1 MAWAKALAHRV
12 RMPVILAL
20 TFPLFLQGCSPTYV
34 VRAGWAQMKILQA
47 RTPVEQVLV
56 DPAVDRDTRDK
67 LTLALEARRFVRDSL
82 RLEVGRSYTTYVHL
96 ESDTLALVLS
106 AAHRDRFESVTWW
119 FPIVGRVPYRGYFS
133 ESQALEEQA
142 QLEARGFDTW
152 LRPTAAFSTLG
163 WFSDPILSSMIRAD
177 HVGLVETLIHEVS
190 HSHLFLPGQVRFNE
204 SFATWVG
211 HAGAIHF
218 FCTRDGGGPDTVWC
232 QRARDRW
239 ADAMAFSR
247 YLDGLVDDLQELYRR
262 DELAPVEMLA
272 QRDSLLQAALTRFRQ
287 DIQPAFRASTFEGF
301 AATPL
306 NNATLLARMLY
317 YHRLPDFQRLLD
329 AHGGDLTR
337 AVNYLAEAGPG
348 ADDPFR
354 LLPSAGAGG

>member
-1 MAWAKALAHRV
+1 MNPPFRASRTYSAAGLLAV
-12 RMPVILAL
+12 S
-20 TFPLFLQGCSPTYV
+20 LFLAGCSPTYV
-34 VRAGWAQMKILQA
+34 MRAGWAQMKILQA

-56 DPAVDRDTRDK
+56 DPAVDRETRDK

-82 RLEVGRSYTTYVHL
+82 RLDVGRSYTTYVRL

-133 ESQALEEQA
+133 ESQALEEQER
-142 QLEARGFDTW
+142 LEARGFDTW

-163 WFSDPILSSMIRAD
+163 WFSDPILSSMVRAD

-211 HAGAIHF
+211 HVGAIQF

-232 QRARDRW
+232 RRAQDRW
-239 ADAMAFSR
+239 ADAIDFSR
-247 YLDGLVDDLQELYRR
+247 YLDGLVDDLQNLFGEDQL
-262 DELAPVEMLA
+262 PQVEMLA
-272 QRDSLLQAALTRFRQ
+272 QRDTLLQGALTRFRQ
-287 DIQPAFRASTFEGF
+287 DVQPNFRASTFEGF

-317 YHRLPDFQRLLD
+317 YHRLPDFQGLLD
-329 AHGGDLTR
+329 AHDGNLTQ
-337 AVNYLAEAGPG
+337 AVNYLAEAGPD
-348 ADDPFR
+348 AQDPFQ
-354 LLPSAGAGG
+354 LLPPAPPAS